1 MLVATSIPNPPVP
14 AELARFDKVA
24 HFAMYALLAALLVW
38 ARPAGRR
45 TTVLAVIAILVAVAA
60 YGALD
65 EWHQQFIPGRS
76 MDLSDWLADTSGAI
90 VGAVAA
96 TLGARARTPLTR

>member
-14 AELARFDKVA
+14 AGVAGLDKVV
-24 HFAMYALLAALLVW
+24 HFGMYGVLAALLVW
-38 ARPAGRR
+38 VWSGRR
-45 TTVLAVIAILVAVAA
+45 PTATVVLGTLLAVSA

-76 MDLSDWLADTSGAI
+76 MELGDWLADS
-90 VGAVAA
+90 VGALVGATAA
-96 TLGARARTPLTR
+96 AVMLRARTPSPS

>member
-14 AELARFDKVA
+14 PGLGRFDKVV

-38 ARPAGRR
+38 AWADGRPSAI
-45 TTVLAVIAILVAVAA
+45 VVIATLLAVAA

-76 MDLSDWLADTSGAI
+76 MELNDWLADSAGALLG
-90 VGAVAA
+90 VLAA
-96 TLGARARTPLTR
+96 TFTLRARTPSPR

>member
-14 AELARFDKVA
+14 SGLARFDKVV
-24 HFAMYALLAALLVW
+24 HFAMYAILAGLIVLASTGRRSRVGALLATVLLVS
-38 ARPAGRR
+38 
-45 TTVLAVIAILVAVAA
+45 A

-76 MDLSDWLADTSGAI
+76 MELGDWLADTIGAM
-90 VGAVAA
+90 VGATTVAFV
-96 TLGARARTPLTR
+96 LRARTLSPS